1 MTMTTPSIFEA
12 QNTRDARRHVAAQA
26 RTYSDAKRVL
36 SWRVAGVFVLALAL
50 ACAVCAVKFPNVRS
64 VVGGAGGV
72 GVLLFSFAAGNLE
85 KVLRYRAA
93 AIQEEFDTNV
103 FQMRWNSFQADRPN
117 AHDVNR
123 AADRYRGDRDSNW
136 YDPTRG
142 THRPYDVLICQS
154 SNLGWGASM
163 HFRSAWMLIGVL
175 VFLLAAVSGAQMLL
189 KLPASDFLLALVVP
203 LSGPFKEVI
212 EQIAGNLETSR
223 AKESAERK
231 ISDFWRQGMS
241 GGDAPTEQNLR
252 EIQDNILQFRQ
263 SNPYIPDW
271 LDSLFHEKN
280 ESAMRTSVEARVE
293 EARRCGR
300 SADRDVGKEP

>member
-26 RTYSDAKRVL
+26 RTYSDAKCML
-36 SWRVAGVFVLALAL
+36 SWRVAAVFLLAL

-72 GVLLFSFAAGNLE
+72 AVLLFSIAAGNLE
-85 KVLRYRAA
+85 KVWRYRAA

-103 FQMRWNSFQADRPN
+103 FQIRWNSFQADLPN
-117 AHDVNR
+117 PHDVNR

-163 HFRSAWMLIGVL
+163 HFRWAWMLIGVL
-175 VFLLAAVSGAQMLL
+175 VLLLAAVVGAQMLL
-189 KLPASDFLLALVVP
+189 KLPASDFLLALAVP
-203 LSGPFKEVI
+203 MSGPLKEVI
-212 EQIAGNLETSR
+212 EQIAGNFETWR
-223 AKESAERK
+223 AKASAERK
-231 ISDFWRQGMS
+231 INDLWRQGMS
-241 GGDAPTEQNLR
+241 GGDTPTEQNLR
-252 EIQDNILQFRQ
+252 DIQDKILQFRQ

-271 LDSLFHEKN
+271 LDTLFHGRN
-280 ESAMRTSVEARVE
+280 ESAMRSSVEARVE
-293 EARRCGR
+293 EARRRGH
-300 SADRDVGKEP
+300 SAERDFGEEP

>member
-36 SWRVAGVFVLALAL
+36 SWRVAAVFLLAL

-72 GVLLFSFAAGNLE
+72 AVLLFSFAAGNLE
-85 KVLRYRAA
+85 KVWRYRAA
-93 AIQEEFDTNV
+93 AIQEEFDTDV
-103 FQMRWNSFQADRPN
+103 FQVRWNSFQADRPN
-117 AHDVNR
+117 LHDVNH

-136 YDPTRG
+136 YDSTRG

-163 HFRSAWMLIGVL
+163 HFRWAWMLIGVL
-175 VFLLAAVSGAQMLL
+175 VFLLVSVSVAQVLL

-203 LSGPFKEVI
+203 ISGPFKEVI
-212 EQIAGNLETSR
+212 EQVFANFETSR
-223 AKESAERK
+223 AKASAERK
-231 ISDFWRQGMS
+231 INEVWRQGMS
-241 GGDAPTEQNLR
+241 GGDSPTEQNLR
-252 EIQDNILQFRQ
+252 EIQDKILQFRQ

-271 LDSLFHEKN
+271 LDNLFHGKN
-280 ESAMRTSVEARVE
+280 ESAMRSSVEARVE
-293 EARRCGR
+293 EARRCGH
-300 SADRDVGKEP
+300 SAERDSGKEP